1 MKDCLKLMNNSCNN
15 FLIERLTNT
24 SSGYHTGGRTSLKG
38 PFESRS
44 MSPVF
49 AEHQIKVRCDS
60 PSKWMA
66 ALALLLMRFSVEWG
80 SEGRKT
86 NVSLS

>member
-1 MKDCLKLMNNSCNN
+1 
-15 FLIERLTNT
+15 
-24 SSGYHTGGRTSLKG
+24 
-38 PFESRS
+38 